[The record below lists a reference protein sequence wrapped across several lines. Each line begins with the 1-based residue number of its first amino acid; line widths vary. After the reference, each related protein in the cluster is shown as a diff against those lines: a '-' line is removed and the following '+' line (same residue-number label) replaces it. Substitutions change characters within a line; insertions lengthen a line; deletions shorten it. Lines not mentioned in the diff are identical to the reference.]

1 MSGGFIMRSRITCLA
16 ILALFLTVEL
26 PAQSRG
32 TIDLRVRV
40 SAPDGRTAGY
50 KLRVELLSITG
61 IPVADAFT
69 DDTGFVTFPNTRS
82 GGYRLRVT
90 GMGIVET
97 VSDAFRLEPD
107 ESAHFEHV
115 TVKREEP
122 KDPQVT
128 GSSTVNLNTLSVPG
142 DAQKSYE
149 KGVEALNREKVDDAR
164 KQFEKAIEKHP
175 NYASAYNML
184 GITFIREKDTKRGQQ
199 AFEKSVAIDGNF
211 APAYTNLAKIHF
223 AQRNM
228 GRCEELLQKS
238 LTIDPRNAETLAI
251 LSQVNL
257 MVGNYEQAAINA
269 RRVHELPQ
277 HKDYAVAHFIA
288 ARALRARSLPD
299 DAIVEYKLFLQE
311 APGSTSAATARDEL
325 AALEKQKKP

>member
-1 MSGGFIMRSRITCLA
+1 MRSRIACLA
-16 ILALFLTVEL
+16 LLGFLFPFVEL
-26 PAQSRG
+26 AAQSRG
-32 TIDLRVRV
+32 TGVDLRVRV
-40 SAPDGRTAGY
+40 SSSDGRSAGY
-50 KLRVELLSITG
+50 KLRVELLSNTG

-69 DDTGFVTFPNTRS
+69 DDSGFASFPNMRI

-122 KDPQVT
+122 KDPQVAGA
-128 GSSTVNLNTLSVPG
+128 GSVNVATMTVPG
-142 DAQKSYE
+142 PAQKSYD
-149 KGVEALNREKVDDAR
+149 KGIEALNDNKVGDAR
-164 KQFEKAIEKHP
+164 KHFEKAIEQHP
-175 NYASAYNML
+175 NYAPAYNML
-184 GITFIREKDTKRGQQ
+184 GIAFTRDKEIQRGQE
-199 AFEKSVAIDGNF
+199 AFEKAVAIDGNF
-211 APAYTNLAKIHF
+211 APAYTNLAKIYF

-238 LTIDPRNAETLAI
+238 LTADPRNAETLAI

-257 MVGNYEQAAINA
+257 MVGNYEQAAAHA

-277 HKDYAVAHFIA
+277 HKDFAVAHFIA
-288 ARALRARSLPD
+288 ARALRARSLRD
-299 DAIVEYKLFLQE
+299 DAIGEYRLFLQE
-311 APGSTSAATARDEL
+311 APGSTSAPVARDEL